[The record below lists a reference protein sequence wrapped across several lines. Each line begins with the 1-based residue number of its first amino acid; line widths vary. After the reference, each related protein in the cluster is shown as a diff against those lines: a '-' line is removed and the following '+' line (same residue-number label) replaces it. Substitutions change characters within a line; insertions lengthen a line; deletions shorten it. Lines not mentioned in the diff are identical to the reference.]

1 MKRKILSIC
10 AVMILA
16 ISMVFAVPLDNKNE
30 LLKKELSA
38 EIEKEVAKNGSYQNL
53 TIDSTFN
60 IENVSFEGEHTVY
73 TTVDKN
79 VKDFV
84 FENKYV
90 TSAKYNEDEIANI
103 FYKIKNGQVQDVKVV
118 LDKANEDK
126 DVLLNIAIKQMPTIE
141 NKNEISLFV
150 PNDRTAIAFTE
161 NTYKMFVVE
170 DENGR
175 YSDYVIN
182 EADGSVTID
191 RDEFFTLHQNNKI
204 KNTGF
209 SVETAVTLQIIL
221 ILLFAILAILAFLS
235 YILINKDKIN
245 KSTKEKNV
253 EEKTATKRKTQPKV
267 SSTRTKTTTQTK
279 AKKQTTAKKTTKK
292 EN

>member
-267 SSTRTKTTTQTK
+267 SSTKTKTTTQTK

>member
-84 FENKYV
+84 FENRYV

-209 SVETAVTLQIIL
+209 SVETTVTLQIIL

>member
-170 DENGR
+170 DENDR